1 MVGEWE
7 VPPGWSGQEVGATW
21 ALGRWS
27 LPSPCPHLHLA
38 CDFDQGSLS
47 FSSLIHRTAGLIQGH
62 REEMG
67 GGSASSQSHRSWDT
81 TLSLSVSKIS
91 TTFLCILKSFE
102 LQLYLS
108 SSGKSSEA
116 ASGAP
121 NPLGVP
127 SWSLRSLRTRPLPL
141 TSYCYSGL
149 QCLSQ
154 NFLASSAVLII
165 HQNVLER
172 TML

>member
-1 MVGEWE
+1 MEW
-7 VPPGWSGQEVGATW
+7 PGGGSN
-21 ALGRWS
+21 LGLREGS
-27 LPSPCPHLHLA
+27 LPSPRPHLHLA

-47 FSSLIHRTAGLIQGH
+47 FSSLIHRTAGSIRGH

-67 GGSASSQSHRSWDT
+67 GGSASPQSHRSWDT

-91 TTFLCILKSFE
+91 TTFLCILESFE
-102 LQLYLS
+102 LQLYL

-127 SWSLRSLRTRPLPL
+127 SWSLRSLRTRSLPL
-141 TSYCYSGL
+141 TSCCHSGL